1 MVQIKGVS
9 IPDNCFRCFA
19 SHWYNCGG
27 KEAGFQCKALPG
39 DSKIISNCEG
49 RAKRRDDCPLA
60 TGDNIRGSCSESQYN
75 LHTPEG
81 IAEAYVMANHKANQE
96 PNQGGYNAA
105 WLHGYADAL
114 REVSQ
119 QLKAPTY
126 VEIIIRREYAAI
138 VRALEEAERLH
149 EADKRSVK
157 KRELY
162 QFMVAE
168 EFAISE
174 LCKVLEIEL
183 RDENMNLIA

>member
-1 MVQIKGVS
+1 MVQINGVS

-19 SHWYNCGG
+19 SGWYNFGG
-27 KEAGFQCKALPG
+27 KDAGFRCRLLS
-39 DSKIISNCEG
+39 DSKIVSNCEG
-49 RAKRRDDCPLA
+49 RAKRRDDCPLS
-60 TGDNIRGSCSESQYN
+60 TGSVKKGSCAGSQYD
-75 LHTPEG
+75 LRTPES
-81 IAEAYVMANHKANQE
+81 IAEAAIIANQKAGQE
-96 PNQGGYNAA
+96 PNQGSYNAA
-105 WLHGYADAL
+105 WLHGHADAL

-138 VRALEEAERLH
+138 VRALEEAEKLY
-149 EADKRSVK
+149 EEDKRSVK

-174 LCKVLEIEL
+174 LCKVLGIEL
-183 RDENMNLIA
+183 RDENMELIK